1 MSDVLFAYGECAYI
15 DVVAGTGCIHS
26 MEATVANV
34 GKRKVEP
41 VCDVSLQARPLALQY
56 QHELTK
62 GSPIWNVFPHS
73 PDSVPMP

>member
-34 GKRKVEP
+34 GKRKVVPLLILVMTTKYSMETRATQGLLSALSFWR
-41 VCDVSLQARPLALQY
+41 VSTCPQ
-56 QHELTK
+56 
-62 GSPIWNVFPHS
+62 
-73 PDSVPMP
+73 